1 MTSLQGKYELKDL
14 SKTIFFRIA
23 FSSIFEAYMNIKDR
37 NQHELSLLEDD
48 KLIYKTIFTILNKY
62 KVS

>member
-1 MTSLQGKYELKDL
+1 MTSLQGKYKLKDL

-23 FSSIFEAYMNIKDR
+23 FSSIFEAYMNIKDK
-37 NQHELSLLEDD
+37 NQHELSLLDD
-48 KLIYKTIFTILNKY
+48 KLIYRTIFTILNKY